1 MTLKIKLR
9 TISFEYAFV
18 VVVKI
23 KINARRMNSFLLH
36 LLSFILLRNEVHAK
50 NTEELY
56 IQLKHQGPRCM

>member
-1 MTLKIKLR
+1 MTLEIKLR

-23 KINARRMNSFLLH
+23 KINARRMNSFLH